1 MSAEYLKLKSLL
13 LQEEI
18 DKIDTLARDIKSLE
32 DRQEKDVLVERLSQI
47 ITDILSKSLQANHQ
61 KLYATLQ
68 PLISKGVVDELHKS
82 HDELNKILFP
92 IITTAIHEQVHKQ
105 KESIV
110 DALYPIMG
118 NMISKYVSSAFTDMM
133 HEINSKL
140 QSSLSFSRVTRKI
153 KSKLYGISEA
163 QLLMQETDFVDIETI
178 FLIHKESGLL
188 IVDLHKEDSNQMLEV
203 EMVASMLSAIRSFV
217 NDWISQDHEMSEIRE
232 IEYSNSSISIESAGS
247 CYLAVVTSSHADMK
261 DKLSKVLARVVSKHS
276 QELTDFDGDTQSI
289 DMYSIKNILSTL
301 FDKKDTTKEKFPIL
315 SFLVLIMLL
324 MLPLGWYGYNSYQ
337 DYQAEQKEKKVVEIL
352 KANKIQ
358 VFDLDVH
365 TTKENKIL
373 LDGVVMFDDDR
384 EKIDIVLR
392 GYDQINRV
400 RSIDENFYYNL
411 KITKMKKVIAET
423 NIKYNSNIEY
433 KLSRNKIIF
442 SGTIFDTKA
451 KKDFV
456 SQVENIFDDKK
467 LLYKIE
473 TLPLLDK
480 RIYFDLRSS
489 DVLEKYYAL
498 LDDISLSLKN
508 NKNYRVEIVGYT
520 DLSGSK
526 SYNKKLSRKRVVNTQ
541 NQLLLRGVDKEMLIL
556 KAKATPPKDLINVK
570 SEEEQSLARCVII
583 NWESISEK

>member
-1 MSAEYLKLKSLL
+1 MPDEYSKLKSLL
-13 LQEEI
+13 LQEEMN
-18 DKIDTLARDIKSLE
+18 KIDILARDIKRLE
-32 DRQEKDVLVERLSQI
+32 DSQQKDILVERLSTL
-47 ITDILSKSLQANHQ
+47 ITEILSKTLQANHQ

-133 HEINSKL
+133 YEINSKL
-140 QSSLSFSRVTRKI
+140 QSSLSLSRVKRKI

-163 QLLMQETDFVDIETI
+163 QLLMQETDFVDIKTI

-188 IVDLHKEDSNQMLEV
+188 IVDLHKENDSKMLEV

-217 NDWISQDHEMSEIRE
+217 NDWISQDQEMSEIRE
-232 IEYSNSSISIESAGS
+232 IEYSKSSITIESAGS
-247 CYLAVVTSSHADMK
+247 CYLAVVTNSHADMK

-276 QELTDFDGDTQSI
+276 QELRDFDGDTQSI

-301 FDKKDTTKEKFPIL
+301 FDKKNITKEKFPIW
-315 SFLVLIMLL
+315 SFLVLIILL

-337 DYQAEQKEKKVVEIL
+337 DYQIEQKEKKVVEIL
-352 KANKIQ
+352 KENKIQ

-365 TTKENKIL
+365 TTKENKII
-373 LDGVVMFDDDR
+373 LDGIVMFDDDR

-400 RSIDENFYYNL
+400 KSIDENFYYNL
-411 KITKMKKVIAET
+411 KITKMKKVITET

-433 KLSRNKIIF
+433 MVSRNKIIF

-451 KKDFV
+451 KNNFISKV
-456 SQVENIFDDKK
+456 KSIFDDKE
-467 LLYKIE
+467 LIYKIA

-498 LDDISLSLKN
+498 LDSISLSLKN

-541 NQLLLRGVDKEMLIL
+541 NQLLLRGVDKKMLIL

-583 NWESISEK
+583 NWEKISEK